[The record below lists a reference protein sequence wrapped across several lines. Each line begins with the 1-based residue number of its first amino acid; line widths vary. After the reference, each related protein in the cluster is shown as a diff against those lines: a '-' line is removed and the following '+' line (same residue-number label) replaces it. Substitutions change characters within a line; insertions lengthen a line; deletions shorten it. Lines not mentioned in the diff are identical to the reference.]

1 VSAAPAPSPAPP
13 TRARRALW
21 RGLGAAALLL
31 LAVALGLVAVFFYWS
46 RAALPQTEGERRLAG
61 LAQPVTVRRD
71 GLGVPHISA
80 ASVRDAVRAQ
90 GFVTAQDRLW
100 QMDVLRRRALGQ
112 LAEVLGEPL
121 LRVDREIRTLGL
133 NRAAAE
139 ALGLLAADDVAL
151 LQAYAEGVN
160 AFIEAHALPLEFR
173 VLRYRPRPWKPSDTL
188 AVGKLLAHD
197 LAQGWEGEVLR
208 ADLQRRLPP
217 DVFDLLHPARFPDD
231 RILFGRDEG
240 PAAPGAAVET
250 AVGSNNWVV
259 SGAHTASGRPL
270 LANDPHLGLG
280 IPSIWT
286 AVHLRAPGLEVAGVT
301 LPGAPGVILGRN
313 RRVAWG
319 CTNVH
324 DDNAD
329 LVAIEVDPGRPDH
342 YRTPA
347 GWERFRTVD
356 EPILVRRGA
365 LAASWDSVSHPVNL
379 TRWGPV
385 LEVGGRQYALR
396 LAMLEKAVEV
406 PAFLGLDRA
415 SNWEEFRRAVS
426 LFPGPSQNFVYA
438 DVDGHIGWY
447 SAGRVPLRRPGDGA
461 VPYAPTAPDA
471 DWTGF
476 IPFAD
481 LPHVLDPPSGRIVT
495 ANNRLVGTDYPYRLT
510 RGVVGPWRA
519 AAIFERLEAREGWT
533 TDDMVRLQAERLSLP
548 HRALAQALR
557 TAAGRRRDDA
567 AWAEVARELDG
578 FDGRLEPDSRAA
590 ALVVAAFRSLG
601 ERVIGPRVASAP
613 NPRALRRR
621 TAAIER
627 LVRERPAQWL
637 PAGVPDWDAV
647 LLDAW
652 RAAEEELGRKLGRD
666 RAGWTL
672 ARLNDV
678 RVRHPLSRALWILG
692 PVLDPPPLALGGSV
706 TSPNVLGLTP
716 AGVVEGPSMRFV
728 ANLADPDDTRL
739 VNFMGQS
746 GHAASPHYDDQ
757 LAAWVAVGTHRLPFT
772 EEAVARATRHT
783 LRLVP

>member
-1 VSAAPAPSPAPP
+1 
-13 TRARRALW
+13 
-21 RGLGAAALLL
+21 
-31 LAVALGLVAVFFYWS
+31 
-46 RAALPQTEGERRLAG
+46 
-61 LAQPVTVRRD
+61 
-71 GLGVPHISA
+71 
-80 ASVRDAVRAQ
+80 
-90 GFVTAQDRLW
+90 
-100 QMDVLRRRALGQ
+100 
-112 LAEVLGEPL
+112 
-121 LRVDREIRTLGL
+121 
-133 NRAAAE
+133 
-139 ALGLLAADDVAL
+139 
-151 LQAYAEGVN
+151 
-160 AFIEAHALPLEFR
+160 
-173 VLRYRPRPWKPSDTL
+173 
-188 AVGKLLAHD
+188 
-197 LAQGWEGEVLR
+197 
-208 ADLQRRLPP
+208 
-217 DVFDLLHPARFPDD
+217 
-231 RILFGRDEG
+231 
-240 PAAPGAAVET
+240 
-250 AVGSNNWVV
+250 
-259 SGAHTASGRPL
+259 
-270 LANDPHLGLG
+270 
-280 IPSIWT
+280 
-286 AVHLRAPGLEVAGVT
+286 
-301 LPGAPGVILGRN
+301 
-313 RRVAWG
+313 
-319 CTNVH
+319 
-324 DDNAD
+324 
-329 LVAIEVDPGRPDH
+329 
-342 YRTPA
+342 
-347 GWERFRTVD
+347 
-356 EPILVRRGA
+356 
-365 LAASWDSVSHPVNL
+365 
-379 TRWGPV
+379 
-385 LEVGGRQYALR
+385 
-396 LAMLEKAVEV
+396 
-406 PAFLGLDRA
+406 
-415 SNWEEFRRAVS
+415 
-426 LFPGPSQNFVYA
+426 
-438 DVDGHIGWY
+438 
-447 SAGRVPLRRPGDGA
+447 